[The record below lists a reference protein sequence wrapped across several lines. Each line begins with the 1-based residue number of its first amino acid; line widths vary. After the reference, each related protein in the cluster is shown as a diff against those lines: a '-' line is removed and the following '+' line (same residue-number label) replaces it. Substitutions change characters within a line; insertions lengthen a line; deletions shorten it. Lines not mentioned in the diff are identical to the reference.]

1 MNEVLLVVMYATFLV
16 LWDKGSITDG
26 IFQIFSLIFFSNLS
40 FFFTFEAILN
50 FRLSSVVLFNTLLKM
65 TSFMVMT
72 LHFHLNNIY
81 MNDVLCYK
89 WWRDDDHDVTWSEV
103 DVMNPKMH
111 HFGFVFSSGEKVV
124 LVALSQVVES
134 WINIFVLT

>member
-89 WWRDDDHDVTWSEV
+89 W
-103 DVMNPKMH
+103 
-111 HFGFVFSSGEKVV
+111 
-124 LVALSQVVES
+124 
-134 WINIFVLT
+134 